1 MPEFTPL
8 DDVEGPQADED
19 QEKSQTDKDHKV
31 LILSLE
37 VFHLLG
43 V

>member
-1 MPEFTPL
+1 MPEFTSL
-8 DDVEGPQADED
+8 DYVKGPQTDKD

-31 LILSLE
+31 FILSLE